1 MTETIIGAGR
11 IGTALTAMGPAHLVR
26 RGEPIPDAPGP
37 IYVCT
42 RNDDLP
48 GVLSATP
55 ASRRGELV
63 FVQNGMI
70 TSWLREN
77 DMQDNTQALLYFA
90 VSSVGAAPVDGGRTV
105 AWGKWAPAL
114 AARLEA
120 GGLACTV
127 LDDYA
132 DFQAEMVEK
141 FLWICVF
148 GLLCQAHGATVGA
161 LVEQHRPE
169 IDALTAEL
177 GGICVDV
184 LGARLPVDL
193 SDRLCAYSMS
203 IADYRGAVKEWP
215 WRNGWLW
222 QQAQTPLHAAALQK
236 AGVTVDTAE

>member
-1 MTETIIGAGR
+1 MRETIIGAGR
-11 IGTALTAMGPAHLVR
+11 VGTAMAEMGPAHLVR
-26 RGEPIPDAPGP
+26 RGESIPGGSGP

-42 RNDDLP
+42 RNNDLD

-55 ASRRGELV
+55 AARRADLV

-70 TSWLREN
+70 SSWLAAHGLQE
-77 DMQDNTQALLYFA
+77 NTQALLYFA

-105 AWGKWAPAL
+105 AWGPHAPAL
-114 AARLEA
+114 AARLAA

-148 GLLCQAHGATVGA
+148 GLLCQAHGATVGE
-161 LVEQHRPE
+161 LVSDHRSAV
-169 IDALTAEL
+169 DALTAEL
-177 GGICVDV
+177 GGICEEV
-184 LGARLPVDL
+184 LGARLPADL
-193 SDRLCAYSMS
+193 SERLCDYSRS
-203 IADYRGAVKEWP
+203 IAAYRGAVKEWR

-222 QQAQTPLHAAALQK
+222 QQAQTPLHAQALAA
-236 AGVTVDTAE
+236 AGVDPESA